1 MVKKL
6 FSIFIVVTLFFSV
19 FLTFSVNSVVKAD
32 GKERV
37 KIGDSALFINEQ
49 PEYKPYIRDEFGVF
63 GSGWSYTIYGSYSE
77 GKIRFSHE
85 DFEKLTVGD
94 FAQTGVGD
102 FTNEKVAPFVTYY
115 WQPETVG
122 EPDTNFIAVSLMNE
136 DNTDLESK
144 FLSFCFEPNG
154 KAVFI
159 QYNGQVQYAD
169 NNGVMEPVAQNGY
182 VTDFAPRLN
191 INSFFEGHSALP
203 YNVLRL
209 YVDYQANKFYMAN
222 GEDAS
227 LANGKLFEF
236 DVDWSLCEDLSLVR
250 VIPYTVENITGG
262 FSFMVKELMGNPIE
276 NAYAV
281 PYGNIAAKYVS
292 GSFLKPPKCEI
303 MVNDN
308 DHIADVSL
316 KNGDSEISMGAD
328 GVFTL
333 AETGNY
339 TLTYYYETIDKI
351 YIKDYSFSVVEKTV
365 VNVKAPEPS
374 FTEGNIND
382 GLPKLNGETLGGVY
396 RWKAGQTVKEGVNSY
411 EWEFVPLVT
420 DEIVEYK
427 DAQGVIELAF
437 SQNHA
442 GGCGGA
448 IYSSHLL
455 FVLFTVVA
463 IAFTLKRKIN
473 K

>member
-1 MVKKL
+1 MVKRL
-6 FSIFIVVTLFFSV
+6 FSIFIIVALFFSA
-19 FLTFSVNSVVKAD
+19 FLVFSVNSVVKAD
-32 GKERV
+32 SKEQV
-37 KIGDSALFINEQ
+37 KIGNSALFLNEQ

-102 FTNEKVAPFVTYY
+102 FTNEKVEPFITYY

-122 EPDTNFIAVSLMNE
+122 EPDTDFVAVSLMNE
-136 DNTDLESK
+136 ENTDLESK

-169 NNGVMEPVAQNGY
+169 NNGVMEPVSQNGY

-191 INSFFEGHSALP
+191 INSFFKGHTALTH
-203 YNVLRL
+203 NVLRL

-227 LANGKLFEF
+227 LENGKLFEF

-262 FSFMVKELMGNPIE
+262 FSVMVKELMGKPID

-281 PYGNIAAKYVS
+281 LYGSIAPKYPS
-292 GSFLKPPKCEI
+292 DSSIKPPKCEI
-303 MVNDN
+303 MVNDK
-308 DHIADVSL
+308 DHLASVSL
-316 KNGDSEISMGAD
+316 KNGDREISVGAD

-333 AETGNY
+333 AGTGDY
-339 TLTYYYETIDKI
+339 TLTYYYETADKI
-351 YIKDYSFSVVEKTV
+351 YENEHVFSVVEKSIV
-365 VNVKAPEPS
+365 QVKAPIPS
-374 FTEGNIND
+374 FTEGKIED
-382 GLPKLNGETLGGVY
+382 GLPSLQGETVGGVY
-396 RWKAGQTVKEGVNSY
+396 VWKTGQAVREGVYSY
-411 EWEFVPLVT
+411 EWEFVPLVADAT
-420 DEIVEYK
+420 VEYQ
-427 DAQGVIELAF
+427 DARGVIELTF
-437 SQNHA
+437 SQDSTA
-442 GGCGGA
+442 GCSGA
-448 IYSSHLL
+448 IYASPLSL
-455 FVLFTVVA
+455 VLFGMAVL
-463 IAFTLKRKIN
+463 AFTLKKKFN